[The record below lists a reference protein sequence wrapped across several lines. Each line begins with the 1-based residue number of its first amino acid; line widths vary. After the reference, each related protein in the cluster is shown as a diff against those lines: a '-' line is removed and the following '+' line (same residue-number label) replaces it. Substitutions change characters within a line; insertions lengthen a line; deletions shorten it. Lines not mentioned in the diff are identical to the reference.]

1 MVWKSRGDTVS
12 KTREKYA
19 KLEIYNYEIIF
30 LVFIILHNTV
40 KLPLQNN
47 EMILNQLKYYYFLNS
62 SQIFQCFE
70 YDVRALI
77 LALK

>member
-30 LVFIILHNTV
+30 LVF